1 MGVNQMD
8 IIIALLGLLV
18 FSLVLGELFE
28 KFNLPAVAGELIS
41 GVILGP
47 AVLNWI
53 QPNDILNSFSEVS
66 LFFIVLLI
74 GVEVTVDLLRKNTNK
89 GFNLSI
95 TSFIIPATLMFAVSF
110 YVFHLGILPALALS
124 ISIGVPSISI
134 ISVLIK
140 QYDLL
145 STLDGQIILASVVLT
160 DIIAFSIISI
170 ETDFIKIFYIVPAI
184 ILFLLLFFI
193 LDRYITRNSNTV
205 VRIFERL
212 HARERGEKIIFSSVI
227 ISGLLVASIFELLGV
242 SYILGAFFA
251 GMLISEVMVGKELQG
266 ILTRTLNRINEG
278 FFIPI
283 FFSIAGLLVVV
294 PKESYVLL
302 MVVLSAISIVVGG
315 GLTYLRSGKILKM
328 VRRRTT
334 AGILGGRGAVGI
346 IVATLAVKDSI
357 INADMYTIA
366 VVATV
371 VISVIMTPFIQRE
384 NRKSY
389 SKPEGS
395 GDQ

>member
-1 MGVNQMD
+1 MD
-8 IIIALLGLLV
+8 IIVALLGLLV
-18 FSLVLGELFE
+18 FSLILGELFE
-28 KFNLPAVAGELIS
+28 RFNLPAVAGELIS

-47 AVLNWI
+47 ALLNWI
-53 QPNDILNSFSEVS
+53 QPGQVLDGFSEVS

-74 GVEVTVDLLRKNTNK
+74 GVEVTVDLLRKHTSK

-95 TSFIIPATLMFAVSF
+95 TSFIIPVTLMFAVSF
-110 YVFHLGILPALALS
+110 YIFHLGVLSALALS

-145 STLDGQIILASVVLT
+145 ETVDGQTILASVVLT

-170 ETDFIKIFYIVPAI
+170 ETDFIRVLYIIPAI
-184 ILFLLLFFI
+184 VLFLILFFI
-193 LDRYITRNSNTV
+193 LDRYITNNSSAV
-205 VRIFERL
+205 VRIFEKL
-212 HARERGEKIIFSSVI
+212 HARERGEKIIFGSVI
-227 ISGLLVASIFELLGV
+227 ISGLLVASIFEFLGV

-283 FFSIAGLLVVV
+283 FFSIAGLLVIV
-294 PKESYVLL
+294 PKESYLL
-302 MVVLSAISIVVGG
+302 MMVVLSAISIVVGG
-315 GLTYLRSGKILKM
+315 GLTYFRSGQLLKM

-346 IVATLAVKDSI
+346 IIATIAVRESV
-357 INADMYTIA
+357 INSDMYTIA
-366 VVATV
+366 VVATII
-371 VISVIMTPFIQRE
+371 ISVVMTPFIQRQ

-389 SKPEGS
+389 IEPAGVQ
-395 GDQ
+395 DQ

>member
-1 MGVNQMD
+1 MD
-8 IIIALLGLLV
+8 IIIALLGILV
-18 FSLVLGELFE
+18 FSLILGELFE

-47 AVLNWI
+47 AILNWI
-53 QPNDILNSFSEVS
+53 QPNGVLTGFSEVS

-74 GVEVTVDLLRKNTNK
+74 GVEVTVDLLRKNTSR
-89 GFNLSI
+89 GFNLSV
-95 TSFIIPATLMFAVSF
+95 TSFIIPVTLMFVVSF
-110 YVFHLGILPALALS
+110 YVFHLGILSALALS

-145 STLDGQIILASVVLT
+145 ETVDGQIILASVVLT
-160 DIIAFSIISI
+160 DIIAFSIISV
-170 ETDFIKIFYIVPAI
+170 ETDFIRIIYIVPAI
-184 ILFLLLFFI
+184 VMFMVLFFI
-193 LDRYITRNSNTV
+193 LDRYITRNSNYV

-227 ISGLLVASIFELLGV
+227 ISGLLVASIFEFLGV

-283 FFSIAGLLVVV
+283 FFSIAGLLVII
-294 PKESYVLL
+294 PKESYLLL
-302 MVVLSAISIVVGG
+302 MLVMSSISIVVGG
-315 GLTYLRSGKILKM
+315 GLTYFRSGQLLKM
-328 VRRRTT
+328 VKRRTT

-346 IVATLAVKDSI
+346 IIATIAVRESI
-357 INADMYTIA
+357 INSDMYTIA
-366 VVATV
+366 VVATIT
-371 VISVIMTPFIQRE
+371 ISVIMTPFIQRQH
-384 NRKSY
+384 RKSY
-389 SKPEGS
+389 EKKADSET
-395 GDQ
+395 

>member
-1 MGVNQMD
+1 MD
-8 IIIALLGLLV
+8 IIIALLGILV
-18 FSLVLGELFE
+18 FSLILGELFE

-53 QPNDILNSFSEVS
+53 QPNEVLNGFSEVS

-74 GVEVTVDLLRKNTNK
+74 GVEVTVDLLRKNTSK
-89 GFNLSI
+89 GFNLSV
-95 TSFIIPATLMFAVSF
+95 TSFIIPVTLMFVVSF
-110 YVFHLGILPALALS
+110 YLFHLGILSALALS

-145 STLDGQIILASVVLT
+145 ETVDGHIILASVVLT

-170 ETDFIKIFYIVPAI
+170 ETDFIKILYIVPAI
-184 ILFLLLFFI
+184 VMFLVLFFI
-193 LDRYITRNSNTV
+193 LDRYITRNSNSV

-212 HARERGEKIIFSSVI
+212 HARERGEKIIFGSVI

-283 FFSIAGLLVVV
+283 FFSIAGLLVII
-294 PKESYVLL
+294 PKESYILL
-302 MVVLSAISIVVGG
+302 LLVLSSISILVGG
-315 GLTYLRSGKILKM
+315 GLSYLRSGQLLKM

-346 IVATLAVKDSI
+346 IIATIAVKESI
-357 INADMYTIA
+357 INSDMYTIA
-366 VVATV
+366 VVATII
-371 VISVIMTPFIQRE
+371 ISVIMTPFVQRQH
-384 NRKSY
+384 RKSY
-389 SKPEGS
+389 SEPSEYD
-395 GDQ
+395 DQ

>member
-1 MGVNQMD
+1 MD
-8 IIIALLGLLV
+8 IIIALLGILV
-18 FSLVLGELFE
+18 FSLILGELFE

-53 QPNDILNSFSEVS
+53 QPNGVLTGFSEVS

-74 GVEVTVDLLRKNTNK
+74 GVEVTVDLLRKNTSR
-89 GFNLSI
+89 GFNLSV
-95 TSFIIPATLMFAVSF
+95 TSFIIPVTLMFVVSF
-110 YVFHLGILPALALS
+110 YVFHLGILSALALS

-145 STLDGQIILASVVLT
+145 ETVDGQIILASVVLT
-160 DIIAFSIISI
+160 DIIAFSIISV
-170 ETDFIKIFYIVPAI
+170 ETDFIRIIYIVPAI
-184 ILFLLLFFI
+184 VMFMVLFFI
-193 LDRYITRNSNTV
+193 LDRYITRNSNYV

-227 ISGLLVASIFELLGV
+227 ISGLLVASIFEFLGV

-283 FFSIAGLLVVV
+283 FFSIAGLLVII
-294 PKESYVLL
+294 PKESYLLL
-302 MVVLSAISIVVGG
+302 MLVMSSISIVVGG
-315 GLTYLRSGKILKM
+315 GLTYFRSGQLLKM
-328 VRRRTT
+328 VKRRTT

-346 IVATLAVKDSI
+346 IIATIAVRESI
-357 INADMYTIA
+357 INSDMYTIA
-366 VVATV
+366 VVATIT
-371 VISVIMTPFIQRE
+371 ISVIMTPFIQRQH
-384 NRKSY
+384 RKSY
-389 SKPEGS
+389 EKKADSEA
-395 GDQ
+395 

>member
-1 MGVNQMD
+1 MD
-8 IIIALLGLLV
+8 IIIALLGILV
-18 FSLVLGELFE
+18 FSLILGELFE

-53 QPNDILNSFSEVS
+53 KPNEVLNGFSEVS

-74 GVEVTVDLLRKNTNK
+74 GVEVTVDLLRKNTSR

-95 TSFIIPATLMFAVSF
+95 TSFIIPVTLMFFVSF
-110 YVFHLGILPALALS
+110 YLFHLGILSSLALS
-124 ISIGVPSISI
+124 VSIGVPSISI

-145 STLDGQIILASVVLT
+145 ETKDGQIILASVVLT

-170 ETDFIKIFYIVPAI
+170 ETDFIKILYIVPAI
-184 ILFLLLFFI
+184 IMFLVLFFI
-193 LDRYITRNSNTV
+193 LDRYITSNSNAV
-205 VRIFERL
+205 VRIFEKL
-212 HARERGEKIIFSSVI
+212 HARERGEKIIFGSVI
-227 ISGLLVASIFELLGV
+227 ISGLLVASIFEFLGV

-283 FFSIAGLLVVV
+283 FFSIAGLLVIV
-294 PKESYVLL
+294 PKESYILL
-302 MVVLSAISIVVGG
+302 MVALSAISILVGG
-315 GLTYLRSGKILKM
+315 GLTYFRSGKLLKM

-346 IVATLAVKDSI
+346 IIATIAVKESI
-357 INADMYTIA
+357 INSDMYTIA
-366 VVATV
+366 VVATII
-371 VISVIMTPFIQRE
+371 ISVVMTPFIQRQH
-384 NRKSY
+384 RKSY
-389 SKPEGS
+389 DKQVESEA
-395 GDQ
+395 

>member
-1 MGVNQMD
+1 MD
-8 IIIALLGLLV
+8 IIIALLGILV
-18 FSLVLGELFE
+18 FSLILGELFE

-53 QPNDILNSFSEVS
+53 QPNGVLTGFSEVS

-74 GVEVTVDLLRKNTNK
+74 GVEVTVDLLRKNTSR
-89 GFNLSI
+89 GFNLSV
-95 TSFIIPATLMFAVSF
+95 TSFIIPVTLMFVVSF
-110 YVFHLGILPALALS
+110 YVFHLGILSALALS

-145 STLDGQIILASVVLT
+145 ETVDGQIILASVVLT
-160 DIIAFSIISI
+160 DIIAFSIISV
-170 ETDFIKIFYIVPAI
+170 ETDFIRIIYIVPAI
-184 ILFLLLFFI
+184 VMFMVLFFI
-193 LDRYITRNSNTV
+193 LDRYITRNSNYV

-227 ISGLLVASIFELLGV
+227 ISGLLVASIFESLGV

-283 FFSIAGLLVVV
+283 FFSIAGLLVII
-294 PKESYVLL
+294 PKESYLLL
-302 MVVLSAISIVVGG
+302 MLVMSSISIVVGG
-315 GLTYLRSGKILKM
+315 GLTYFRSGQLLKM
-328 VRRRTT
+328 VKRRTT

-346 IVATLAVKDSI
+346 IIATIAVRESI
-357 INADMYTIA
+357 INSDMYTIA
-366 VVATV
+366 VVATIT
-371 VISVIMTPFIQRE
+371 ISVIMTPFIQRQH
-384 NRKSY
+384 RKSY
-389 SKPEGS
+389 EKKADSEA
-395 GDQ
+395 

>member
-1 MGVNQMD
+1 MD
-8 IIIALLGLLV
+8 IIIALLGILV
-18 FSLVLGELFE
+18 FSLILGELFE

-53 QPNDILNSFSEVS
+53 QPNGVLTGFSEVS

-74 GVEVTVDLLRKNTNK
+74 GVEVTVDLLRKNTSR
-89 GFNLSI
+89 GFNLSV
-95 TSFIIPATLMFAVSF
+95 TSFIIPVTLMFVVSF
-110 YVFHLGILPALALS
+110 YVFHLSILSALALS

-145 STLDGQIILASVVLT
+145 ETVDGQIILASVVLT
-160 DIIAFSIISI
+160 DIIAFSIISV
-170 ETDFIKIFYIVPAI
+170 ETDFIRIIYIVPAI
-184 ILFLLLFFI
+184 VMFMVLFFI
-193 LDRYITRNSNTV
+193 LDRYITRNSNYV

-227 ISGLLVASIFELLGV
+227 ISGLLVASIFEFLGV

-283 FFSIAGLLVVV
+283 FFSIAGLLVII
-294 PKESYVLL
+294 PKESYLLL
-302 MVVLSAISIVVGG
+302 MLVMSSISIVVGG
-315 GLTYLRSGKILKM
+315 GLTYFRSGQLLKM
-328 VRRRTT
+328 VKRRTT

-346 IVATLAVKDSI
+346 IIATIAVRESI
-357 INADMYTIA
+357 INSDMYTIA
-366 VVATV
+366 VVATIT
-371 VISVIMTPFIQRE
+371 ISVIMTPFIQRQH
-384 NRKSY
+384 RKSY
-389 SKPEGS
+389 EKKADSEA
-395 GDQ
+395 

>member
-1 MGVNQMD
+1 MD
-8 IIIALLGLLV
+8 IIIALLGILV
-18 FSLVLGELFE
+18 FSLILGELFE

-53 QPNDILNSFSEVS
+53 QPNGVLTGFSEVS

-74 GVEVTVDLLRKNTNK
+74 GVEVTVDLLRKNTSR
-89 GFNLSI
+89 GFNLSV
-95 TSFIIPATLMFAVSF
+95 TSFIIPVTLMFVVSF
-110 YVFHLGILPALALS
+110 YVFHLGILSALALS

-145 STLDGQIILASVVLT
+145 ETVDGQIILASVVLT
-160 DIIAFSIISI
+160 DIIAFSIISV
-170 ETDFIKIFYIVPAI
+170 ETDFIRIIYIVPAI
-184 ILFLLLFFI
+184 VMFMVLFFI
-193 LDRYITRNSNTV
+193 LDRYITRNSNYV

-227 ISGLLVASIFELLGV
+227 ISGLLVASIFEFLGV

-283 FFSIAGLLVVV
+283 FFSIAGLLVII
-294 PKESYVLL
+294 PKESYLLL
-302 MVVLSAISIVVGG
+302 MLVMSSISIVVGG
-315 GLTYLRSGKILKM
+315 GLTYFRSGQLLKM
-328 VRRRTT
+328 VKRRTT

-346 IVATLAVKDSI
+346 IIATIAVRESI
-357 INADMYTIA
+357 INSDMYTIA
-366 VVATV
+366 VVATIT
-371 VISVIMTPFIQRE
+371 ISVIMTPFIQRQH
-384 NRKSY
+384 RKSY
-389 SKPEGS
+389 EKKADSET
-395 GDQ
+395 